1 MAVPATRDRIRLTG
15 RLLHRYPG
23 VVTDSPRVRL
33 ALLAAIPIG
42 VVALLW
48 LVAATRERPLPPG
61 SVVEISGPMPR
72 VEGSGLQGEAV
83 RPSTYRDE
91 VAVVNFWASWC
102 GPCRREQ
109 PGLQR
114 LHEEYGGRGVQFLG
128 IDFKDD
134 PAAARTYVDE
144 FGVTYPSVTDP
155 SGRLAHEFGVPYLP
169 ATIIVDPHGEM
180 RYLLLGAQP
189 EEVVR
194 EKVDRLLAED
204 EA

>member
-1 MAVPATRDRIRLTG
+1 MTE
-15 RLLHRYPG
+15 
-23 VVTDSPRVRL
+23 SPRFRL

-42 VVALLW
+42 VIALLW
-48 LVAATRERPLPPG
+48 LVAATRERTLPPG

-72 VEGSGLQGEAV
+72 VEGSGLQGETIG
-83 RPSTYRDE
+83 PSTYRGE
-91 VAVVNFWASWC
+91 VVVVNFWASWC

-134 PAAARTYVDE
+134 PAAARTYLNE
-144 FGVTYPSVTDP
+144 FGVTYPSVADP
-155 SGRLAHEFGVPYLP
+155 SGRLAYEFRIPYLP
-169 ATIIVDPHGEM
+169 ATIIVGRDGEM
-180 RYLLLGAQP
+180 RYLLVGAQP

-194 EKVDRLLAED
+194 EKLDRLLAEAD
-204 EA
+204 V